1 MVTTT
6 ADDYRPA
13 RTSAFWPAATL
24 VVVGIISTSLA
35 QEQALGRLPL
45 QNLLKNELHASRTA
59 SSAFF
64 FLAGLAW
71 YFKPVAGILT
81 DAFPIFGS
89 RRKTYLMLAASL
101 GALVWLSVIFVPHR
115 YDALLLIMILL
126 GLFMMLTSTVV
137 GAILVETAHAS
148 NGSGRLTALRFTVQY
163 CCSIVAAL
171 GGGYL
176 ASLQFGVTAGC
187 CAAILFLVV
196 PAAALLLREEPVTAD
211 AREILAGAARQ
222 LKRIAGAR
230 TMWAAGGLVAL
241 VYIAPGFTTALF
253 YKQQTELHMAPQAQG
268 ILNTI
273 AAIGAIC
280 GAITYGFAC
289 RRFGLRTMLL
299 VCLSFATA
307 TTLGFLFYSSVLNA
321 QIIEAVNG
329 FGGALATV
337 ALIDLSVRATPRGS
351 EGLGF
356 ALMIS
361 ISNFARFGTDWV
373 GSAMLDKLHLPFSN
387 LVLMNA
393 ATTLIAVPF
402 VLLLPGVLVTRR
414 EGEAHEEGLVS

>member
-1 MVTTT
+1 MVL
-6 ADDYRPA
+6 
-13 RTSAFWPAATL
+13 S
-24 VVVGIISTSLA
+24 
-35 QEQALGRLPL
+35 
-45 QNLLKNELHASRTA
+45 
-59 SSAFF
+59 
-64 FLAGLAW
+64 
-71 YFKPVAGILT
+71 
-81 DAFPIFGS
+81 
-89 RRKTYLMLAASL
+89 ASL

-126 GLFMMLTSTVV
+126 GLFMMLASTVV
-137 GAILVETAHAS
+137 GAVLVETAHAS

-163 CCSIVAAL
+163 SCSIVAAL

-176 ASLQFGVTAGC
+176 AGLQFGVTAGI
-187 CAAILFLVV
+187 CAAILFMLV
-196 PAAALLLREEPVTAD
+196 PAALLLQREEPVTAD
-211 AREILAGAARQ
+211 AREIIAGAGRQ
-222 LKRIAGAR
+222 LKLIAGAR

-241 VYIAPGFTTALF
+241 FYIAPGFSTALF

-273 AAIGAIC
+273 AAVGAIS

-299 VCLSFATA
+299 ACLSIATA

-321 QIIEAVNG
+321 QIIQAIDG
-329 FGGALATV
+329 FGAALATV
-337 ALIDLSVRATPRGS
+337 ALVDLSVRATPRGS
-351 EGLGF
+351 EGLGY

-361 ISNFARFGTDWV
+361 ISNFARLGTDWV

-393 ATTLIAVPF
+393 ATTLVAVPF

-414 EGEAHEEGLVS
+414 EGEAAKDALIQDGGFD